1 MNGVVLAKL
10 GLIAAGIMLGLETLI
25 GCVAALGI
33 GFEPLPVMLGL
44 ALTMGFPVYLL
55 SLRSLRG
62 ASIGLWALFVYRWAV
77 TCCLSRPCQLV
88 NPVWGWTSLL
98 PISAILVTASTLTL
112 SRVNGSVRAS
122 TLLDVL
128 RQQSARET

>member
-1 MNGVVLAKL
+1 MNGVSLAKL

-33 GFEPLPVMLGL
+33 GFEPLPIMLGL

-62 ASIGLWALFVYRWAV
+62 APIGLWALFVYRWAV
-77 TCCLSRPCQLV
+77 TCCLSGLASWLTRFGV
-88 NPVWGWTSLL
+88 GLL
-98 PISAILVTASTLTL
+98 SFLFP
-112 SRVNGSVRAS
+112 RFC
-122 TLLDVL
+122 
-128 RQQSARET
+128 